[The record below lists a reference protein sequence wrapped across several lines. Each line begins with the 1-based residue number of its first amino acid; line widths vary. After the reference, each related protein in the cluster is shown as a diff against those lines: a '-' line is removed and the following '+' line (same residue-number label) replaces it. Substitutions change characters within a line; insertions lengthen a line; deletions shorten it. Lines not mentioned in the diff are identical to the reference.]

1 MEDHLQKYV
10 DTKNLRTM
18 ALELLI
24 GEDLSNQR
32 FKAAIEKSKTVI
44 KENPDTEA
52 EYKAMFG
59 LFNLYATDLDDKENA
74 RTMLDA
80 MKEKYTDYG
89 LTQMAQF
96 EMGETVD
103 WQLAK
108 PIAFRKEPEPE
119 VVSILPDKFQ
129 LKPNYPNP
137 FNPSTNISF
146 ALPEE
151 SSVQITI
158 FDLTGREIWRSA
170 KTSYAAGNYTLTWNG
185 VNQSG
190 ANVVSGIYLV
200 RMVTSKY
207 TATQR
212 IVLMK

>member
-1 MEDHLQKYV
+1 
-10 DTKNLRTM
+10 
-18 ALELLI
+18 
-24 GEDLSNQR
+24 
-32 FKAAIEKSKTVI
+32 
-44 KENPDTEA
+44 
-52 EYKAMFG
+52 
-59 LFNLYATDLDDKENA
+59 
-74 RTMLDA
+74 
-80 MKEKYTDYG
+80 
-89 LTQMAQF
+89 
-96 EMGETVD
+96 
-103 WQLAK
+103 
-108 PIAFRKEPEPE
+108 
-119 VVSILPDKFQ
+119 

-158 FDLTGREIWRSA
+158 FDLTGREIWRSV

>member
-10 DTKNLRTM
+10 DTQNLRTM

-32 FKAAIEKSKTVI
+32 FKAAVEKSKTVI

-52 EYKAMFG
+52 EYKALFG
-59 LFNLYATDLDDKENA
+59 LFNLYSTNLEDKENA
-74 RTMLDA
+74 QTVLNA
-80 MKEKYTDYG
+80 MKGKYADYG

-103 WQLAK
+103 WQLAR
-108 PIAFRKEPEPE
+108 PIAFGKEPEPE
-119 VVSILPDKFQ
+119 VVSILPDKFE

-137 FNPSTNISF
+137 FNPTTNISF
-146 ALPEE
+146 ALPEA
-151 SSVQITI
+151 SNVQITI
-158 FDLTGREIWRSA
+158 FDLTGREIWRST
-170 KTSYAAGNYTLTWNG
+170 KTSYAAGNYTITWNG

-190 ANVVSGIYLV
+190 ANVVSGIYIV
-200 RMVTSKY
+200 RMVTPKY

-212 IVLMK
+212 IILMK

>member
-1 MEDHLQKYV
+1 IINRQFESAV
-10 DTKNLRTM
+10 
-18 ALELLI
+18 A
-24 GEDLSNQR
+24 
-32 FKAAIEKSKTVI
+32 KSKIVI

-59 LFNLYATDLDDKENA
+59 LFNLYATDLEDKENA
-74 RTMLDA
+74 QTVLDA
-80 MKEKYTDYG
+80 MKAKYADYG

-108 PIAFRKEPEPE
+108 PIAFRKEPE
-119 VVSILPDKFQ
+119 VVSILPDKYQ

-137 FNPSTNISF
+137 FNPTTNISF
-146 ALPEE
+146 ALPEA
-151 SSVQITI
+151 SNVQISI
-158 FDLTGREIWRSA
+158 YDLTGREIWRST
-170 KTSYAAGNYTLTWNG
+170 KTSYTAGNYTITWNG
-185 VNQSG
+185 VDQSG